1 MDFKESISKLKKSE
15 EYKKF
20 RSENKSAYLCTGF
33 FIVDFGGKQNTAQI
47 NFQIDEGK
55 VAAFSVGDNVTLK
68 IEELMVKK
76 KIPKLKEEIKS
87 DVEEVVLEVKKEIKK
102 NDVGGKISKIM
113 MVLGTENDSTIWNAT
128 CFLEAMQILN
138 IRIDAI
144 SGKVVKFQKMSIKDF
159 FNKPADYIG

>member
-20 RSENKSAYLCTGF
+20 KSENKNSYLCTAF
-33 FIVDFGGKQNTAQI
+33 FIVDFSGKQNTCQL
-47 NFQIDEGK
+47 NFQISEDRVGI
-55 VAAFSVGDNVTLK
+55 FSINDNVTLK
-68 IEELMVKK
+68 IEELMAKK
-76 KIPKLKEEIKS
+76 KILKLKENITT

-102 NDVGGKISKIM
+102 NDLRGKVSKIIM
-113 MVLGTENDSTIWNAT
+113 ILGVEGESTIWNAT

-138 IRIDAI
+138 VHVDAI
-144 SGKVVKFQKMSIKDF
+144 SGKVVNSQKMSIKDF

>member
-20 RSENKSAYLCTGF
+20 KSENKSSYMCAGF
-33 FIVDFGGKQNTAQI
+33 FIVDFLGKQNTSQI
-47 NFQIDEGK
+47 NFQIDEAN
-55 VAAFSVGDNVTLK
+55 VAAFSIGDNVTLK

-76 KIPKLKEEIKS
+76 KIPKLREEIKS

-102 NDVGGKISKIM
+102 NDIRGKISKIM
-113 MVLGTENDSTIWNAT
+113 MVLGAEKDFTIWNIT

-138 IRIDAI
+138 MHVDAI

-159 FNKPADYIG
+159 FSKPADYIG